1 MAGRI
6 PQQFIDELMS
16 RVDIVD
22 VIDSRVPLRKT
33 GRDYT
38 ARCPFHEEKS
48 PSFTVSAT
56 KQFYHCFGC
65 GAHGTALGF
74 LMAYEHMDF
83 GEAVRDLAAKAGM
96 EMPHSAT
103 QGGDASSHDP
113 LYAIL
118 EKAALFFRQQLRHH
132 PQAVAYLKQ
141 RGLSGATAAEFAIG
155 FAPPGWDN
163 LLRELGKDP
172 KDHALLL
179 EAGLIVKKDK
189 EGYYDRF
196 RNRIMFPIRDRRGRV
211 IAFGGRVLD
220 KDGTPK
226 YLNSP
231 ETPVF
236 HKGRE
241 LYGLHEAQ
249 KALRRLDRLVV
260 VEGYMDVVALA
271 QHDIRYAVATLGTA
285 TSNEHVE
292 RLFRVTSNVIFCFD
306 GDRAG
311 REAARRALEN
321 TLPAMREGREVHFLF
336 LPENEDPDSLIRR
349 ENKQD
354 FEQRIAQSVSFS
366 TFFYEVL
373 IKQADISSMEGR
385 ARLVELAK
393 PWLSKLPTGVLKHMM
408 MTKLAELSQ
417 LDAEVV
423 ARTLGAAYPK
433 TAPARR
439 PVQAKSRLSFA
450 QRPSLSPVRLGIGL
464 LLHAPR
470 LAALAGSPKRWETL
484 DIPGIGLLIAILEL
498 LQARPNLHSGAL
510 IERWRD
516 TPEGGHLA
524 ELAKWEPPLPEEGI
538 EAEFSGVVRWLD
550 GRLAERR
557 REELHAKWQ
566 GEGLT
571 PAEKLEFV
579 ELQRRCAGGSPI
591 TPIPI
596 EEFAADTNVG

>member
-6 PQQFIDELMS
+6 PQQFIDELMN
-16 RVDIVD
+16 RVDIVEL
-22 VIDSRVPLRKT
+22 IDSRVPLRKA

-48 PSFTVSAT
+48 PSFTVSPT

-83 GEAVRDLAAKAGM
+83 VDAVRELAAKVGM
-96 EMPHSAT
+96 EVPQSAP
-103 QGGDASSHDP
+103 QADDAPSHEP

-118 EKAALFFRQQLRHH
+118 DKAAQFFRQQLRNH
-132 PQAVAYLKQ
+132 PQAVDYLKQ

-163 LLRELGKDP
+163 LLRELGKTPQDQ
-172 KDHALLL
+172 ALLL
-179 EAGLIVKKDK
+179 KAGLIVKKDK
-189 EGYYDRF
+189 EGHYDRF

-220 KDGTPK
+220 KEGTPK

-249 KALRRLDRLVV
+249 KALRRLDKLLV

-271 QHDIRYAVATLGTA
+271 QHGVRYAVATLGTA
-285 TSNEHVE
+285 TSSDHVE
-292 RLFRVTSNVIFCFD
+292 RLFRLTPNVVFCFD

-311 REAARRALEN
+311 RDAARRALEN
-321 TLPAMREGREVHFLF
+321 LLPAMREGREARFLF
-336 LPENEDPDSLIRR
+336 LPEGEDPDSLVQK
-349 ENKQD
+349 EGQEH
-354 FEQRIAQSVSFS
+354 FEERIGHSVPFS

-373 IKQADISSMEGR
+373 TKQADISTMEGR

-393 PWLSKLPTGVLKHMM
+393 PWLSKLPAGVLKHMM
-408 MTKLAELSQ
+408 MIKLGELSQ
-417 LDAEVV
+417 LDASLV
-423 ARTLGAAYPK
+423 AQTLGIKPPQTTSQRA
-433 TAPARR
+433 
-439 PVQAKSRLSFA
+439 VQAKSRQNPA
-450 QRPSLSPVRLGIGL
+450 QRLTMLPLRSAIGL

-470 LAALAGSPKRWETL
+470 LAELAGEPARWEKL
-484 DIPGIGLLIAILEL
+484 DIPGVSLLVALLEL
-498 LQARPNLHSGAL
+498 LQKQPHLHSGAL
-510 IERWRD
+510 LERWRD
-516 TPEGGHLA
+516 TPEGKHLA
-524 ELAKWEPPLPEEGI
+524 ELAKWDPPLPPDGL
-538 EAEFSGVVRWLD
+538 EAEFRGVVQWLD
-550 GRLAERR
+550 TRLAEQR

-566 GEGLT
+566 RDGLS
-571 PAEKLEFV
+571 PAEKAEFV
-579 ELQRRCAGGSPI
+579 ELQRRCAGSSPA
-591 TPIPI
+591 TPH
-596 EEFAADTNVG
+596 

>member
-6 PQQFIDELMS
+6 PQQFIDELMN
-16 RVDIVD
+16 RVDIVEL
-22 VIDSRVPLRKT
+22 IDSRVPLRKT

-48 PSFTVSAT
+48 PSFTVSPT

-83 GEAVRDLAAKAGM
+83 GDAVRELAAKVGM
-96 EMPHSAT
+96 EVPQSTHQAD
-103 QGGDASSHDP
+103 DAPSHEP
-113 LYAIL
+113 LYTIL
-118 EKAALFFRQQLRHH
+118 DKAAQFFRQQLRHY
-132 PQAVAYLKQ
+132 PQAVDYLKQ

-163 LLRELGKDP
+163 LLRELGKTSQDQ
-172 KDHALLL
+172 ALLL

-220 KDGTPK
+220 KEGTPK

-249 KALRRLDRLVV
+249 KALRRLDKLLV

-271 QHDIRYAVATLGTA
+271 QHGIRYGVATLGTA
-285 TSNEHVE
+285 TSSDHVD
-292 RLFRVTSNVIFCFD
+292 RLFRLTPNVVFCFD

-311 REAARRALEN
+311 RDAARRALEN
-321 TLPAMREGREVHFLF
+321 LLPAMREGREARFLF
-336 LPENEDPDSLIRR
+336 LPEGEDPDSLVQK
-349 ENKQD
+349 EGQGQ
-354 FEQRIAQSVSFS
+354 FEERIAHSVPFS
-366 TFFYEVL
+366 TYFYEVL
-373 IKQADISSMEGR
+373 TRQADISSMEGR

-393 PWLSKLPTGVLKHMM
+393 PWLSKLPAGVLKHMM
-408 MTKLAELSQ
+408 MIKLGELAQ
-417 LDAEVV
+417 LDAGVV
-423 ARTLGAAYPK
+423 AQNLGMARPQTSSQRTI
-433 TAPARR
+433 
-439 PVQAKSRLSFA
+439 QAKSRQNHA
-450 QRPSLSPVRLGIGL
+450 QRPALSPLRSAIGL
-464 LLHAPR
+464 LLHAPQ
-470 LAALAGSPKRWETL
+470 LAELAGEPLRWEGL
-484 DIPGIGLLIAILEL
+484 DIPGVRLLVTLLEL
-498 LQARPNLHSGAL
+498 LQAQPHLHSGAVL
-510 IERWRD
+510 ERWRD
-516 TPEGGHLA
+516 TPEGKQLA
-524 ELAKWEPPLPEEGI
+524 ELAKWDPLLPPDGL
-538 EAEFSGVVRWLD
+538 EAEFRGVVQWLD
-550 GRLAERR
+550 SRLAEQR

-566 GEGLT
+566 RDGLS
-571 PAEKLEFV
+571 PAEKAEFV
-579 ELQRRCAGGSPI
+579 ELQRRCAGSPPA
-591 TPIPI
+591 T
-596 EEFAADTNVG
+596 AQ